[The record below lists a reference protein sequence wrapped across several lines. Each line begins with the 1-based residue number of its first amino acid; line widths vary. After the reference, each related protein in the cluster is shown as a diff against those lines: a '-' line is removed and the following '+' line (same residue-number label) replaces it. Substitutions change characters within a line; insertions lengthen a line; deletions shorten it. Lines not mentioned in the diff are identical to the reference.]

1 MISLEKRGFAED
13 AAPRNV
19 ARITTV
25 SDIKSI
31 DLNADVGEECGQDA
45 ALMRCITSAN
55 VACGVH
61 AGSVATMHDTVLL
74 AMEHG
79 VVVGAHPSFPDR
91 EHFGRR
97 EMQLRSAEITDLV
110 IRQIEGLAAVASRE
124 GIRLMH
130 VKPHGA
136 LYNVAVR
143 DRRVADAIAGAV
155 ASLDRSLVLL
165 GLPRSEL
172 VAAGQAAGLQTA
184 GEAFADRAYRPDGT
198 LVPRTEPGA
207 VIHDPEQV
215 LARVASLAERP
226 DVDTICVHGDTPGAA
241 ELASKIRAALEGA
254 KFEVKNLSS
263 ARFRDERTP

>member
-1 MISLEKRGFAED
+1 MISLENWGIAKVAG
-13 AAPRNV
+13 PRNV

-61 AGSVATMHDTVLL
+61 AGSPATMRETVRL
-74 AMEHG
+74 ARDNG
-79 VVVGAHPSFPDR
+79 VGVGAHPSFPDR

-97 EMQLRSAEITDLV
+97 HMQLRSPEIGDLV
-110 IRQIEGLAAVASRE
+110 IRQIEALAAVASNE
-124 GIRLMH
+124 GIRLLH

-143 DRRVADAIAGAV
+143 DRRVADAIAQAV
-155 ASLDRSLVLL
+155 VSIDRSLVLL

-172 VAAGQAAGLQTA
+172 VAAAQAVGLQTA
-184 GEAFADRAYRPDGT
+184 GEAFADRAYRADGT

-207 VIHDPEQV
+207 VIQDPEEV
-215 LARVASLAERP
+215 LARVAGLASRP
-226 DVDTICVHGDTPGAA
+226 DVETICVHGDTPGAA
-241 ELASKIRAALEGA
+241 ELASKIRAALEAA
-254 KFEVKNLSS
+254 KFEVKNLSLP
-263 ARFRDERTP
+263 RFRDQRAP